1 MHLASMLS
9 IAAAASVSVGTT
21 SAIARTPQVAY
32 QRCRH
37 GHLSVAGARGT
48 SLDVTNLRV
57 SWISCKRIAAAVR
70 AGTFEA
76 TPGVFA
82 VLDSR
87 VYVRRAGGSAAA
99 RGKAALL
106 PLQPRASEV
115 RVPRLRV
122 LLRQVGSQS
131 GSDEKR
137 IAITRAGFA
146 RADGWVTPGV
156 FAVRPL
162 APDHPRVDN
171 ATGRPAPA
179 VQQARLSRLHSLS
192 KASDAKFHTAVQRPS
207 YRAGTRVGGQRSRI
221 HNRTALSDR
230 RPKRLNSA
238 ALEREHPRRGRR
250 RQSWP
255 RDGSRSIAELAEP
268 SVTPRQASPSGR
280 EQTRPVGFA
289 DCCSAEPG
297 LRVVPRRGFAECRGA
312 EAEQARGRRD
322 GRFCF
327 ARRSTGRGRPSRR
340 RRGLGPGRL
349 LRRRAGCSS
358 PAPPTTLLVLVRPLR
373 QRRGCSVGA
382 NVLATEAIVTRHRHL
397 TATR

>member
-1 MHLASMLS
+1 MVAENADAAETAAATVVSAVAAGGWTRSRVPVPDPNETKLPPSLRWTAGIMHLASMLS

-115 RVPRLRV
+115 RVPRPRV

-137 IAITRAGFA
+137 IAITGVGFA
-146 RADGWVTPGV
+146 RAGGWVTPGV

-162 APDHPRVDN
+162 APDHARVDN

-192 KASDAKFHTAVQRPS
+192 KASDARFHTAVQRPAIGLVPEWAAS
-207 YRAGTRVGGQRSRI
+207 AGVFTTEQRSQ
-221 HNRTALSDR
+221 TVVLS
-230 RPKRLNSA
+230 
-238 ALEREHPRRGRR
+238 
-250 RQSWP
+250 
-255 RDGSRSIAELAEP
+255 
-268 SVTPRQASPSGR
+268 V
-280 EQTRPVGFA
+280 
-289 DCCSAEPG
+289 
-297 LRVVPRRGFAECRGA
+297 
-312 EAEQARGRRD
+312 
-322 GRFCF
+322 
-327 ARRSTGRGRPSRR
+327 
-340 RRGLGPGRL
+340 
-349 LRRRAGCSS
+349 
-358 PAPPTTLLVLVRPLR
+358 
-373 QRRGCSVGA
+373 
-382 NVLATEAIVTRHRHL
+382 
-397 TATR
+397 